1 MLEIQG
7 IPFIITNPPLQPVP
21 LKELSE
27 VENEFGFLF
36 PDDYRTFITTF
47 GAGYTNFSIR
57 TFTPREIFQSFL
69 QETRDRLSE
78 CWFWQEDPKILTQSR
93 AVECVPF
100 FDSGGGDDIIFHP
113 SDRERWFI
121 LPHEEENIIIVSS
134 FRELCDFYVQRCR
147 DDDGNRATTTIDVPF
162 SKKKFWPFNR
172 AEY

>member
-7 IPFIITNPPLQPVP
+7 IPFIITNPPLQPVS
-21 LKELSE
+21 LEELSE
-27 VENEFGFLF
+27 VENELGFLF

-57 TFTPREIFQSFL
+57 TFTPREILQSFL
-69 QETRDRLSE
+69 DETRDRLSE

-113 SDRERWFI
+113 SDRDRWFI
-121 LPHEEENIIIVSS
+121 LPHEEENIIVVSS

-147 DDDGNRATTTIDVPF
+147 DDNGNSLQPPF
-162 SKKKFWPFNR
+162 EFSCRSTSWI
-172 AEY
+172 